1 MSARKLDN
9 TVVPVLGEKRE
20 RRGPSALAEIELTP
34 RNELGAA
41 RVATKSRKAK
51 SNKPRLKNMEDAQV
65 CIAELEAEKAE
76 LNDKLKAA
84 YEENR
89 DLGMKLTKMTRQLKS
104 IMARAGAAIEGAE

>member
-9 TVVPVLGEKRE
+9 TVVPVLGEKRD
-20 RRGPSALAEIELTP
+20 RRGPSALSEIKLTP

-41 RVATKSRKAK
+41 RVTTKSRKTK
-51 SNKPRLKNMEDAQV
+51 SKKQNPKTMSDAEAY
-65 CIAELEAEKAE
+65 IAELEADKAE
-76 LNDKLKAA
+76 LSDKLKAS

-89 DLGMKLTKMTRQLKS
+89 DLGMKVTKMTRQLKS